1 LKFEY
6 KVLNISDFIKT
17 DDSSHELRI
26 EEGNKINQDKEH
38 SDITQNKLNELG
50 QNGWELIS
58 ITNQRIFFKR
68 SNQNSV

>member
-58 ITNQRIFFKR
+58 ITSQRLFFKR
-68 SNQNSV
+68 SNQDSV

>member
-1 LKFEY
+1 MKFEY

-58 ITNQRIFFKR
+58 ITNQRLFFKR
-68 SNQNSV
+68 LNQDSV

>member
-1 LKFEY
+1 MKFEY

>member
-1 LKFEY
+1 MKFEY
-6 KVLNISDFIKT
+6 KVLNISDFIKI

-58 ITNQRIFFKR
+58 ITSQRLFFKR
-68 SNQNSV
+68 SNQDSV

>member
-38 SDITQNKLNELG
+38 SNITQNKLNELG

-58 ITNQRIFFKR
+58 ITNQRLFFKR
-68 SNQNSV
+68 SNQDSV

>member
-6 KVLNISDFIKT
+6 KVLNISDFIKI

-58 ITNQRIFFKR
+58 ITSQRLFFKR
-68 SNQNSV
+68 SNQDSV

>member
-1 LKFEY
+1 MKFEY
-6 KVLNISDFIKT
+6 KVLNISDFIKI

-58 ITNQRIFFKR
+58 ITSQRLFFKR
-68 SNQNSV
+68 SN

>member
-1 LKFEY
+1 MKFEY

-58 ITNQRIFFKR
+58 ITNQRLFFKR

>member
-1 LKFEY
+1 MKFEY

-58 ITNQRIFFKR
+58 ITNQRLFFKR
-68 SNQNSV
+68 SNQDSV

>member
-1 LKFEY
+1 MKFEY

-50 QNGWELIS
+50 QNGWEQIS
-58 ITNQRIFFKR
+58 ITNQRLFFKR
-68 SNQNSV
+68 SNQDSV

>member
-6 KVLNISDFIKT
+6 KVLNISDFIKI

-58 ITNQRIFFKR
+58 ITNQRLFFKR

>member
-1 LKFEY
+1 MKFEY
-6 KVLNISDFIKT
+6 KVLNISDFIKI

-58 ITNQRIFFKR
+58 ITNQRLFFKR
-68 SNQNSV
+68 SNQDSV

>member
-1 LKFEY
+1 MKFEY

-58 ITNQRIFFKR
+58 ITSQRLFFKR
-68 SNQNSV
+68 SNQDSV